1 MDILLSLF
9 ALLLALTG
17 IVGCIVP
24 MIPGPALSYA
34 GLLVLGACGYAQF
47 GAPALW
53 GWFAATAAV
62 TAADYLLPAWL
73 TRLFGGSRAGEIG
86 ATVGIFAGIFLGG
99 AAGMLIGPF
108 AGAVAGEL
116 LHNRNDLA
124 RALRV
129 GAGSFF
135 SFVIGTGVKLA
146 VSIGIFLRIWSELWP
161 VARAWVAAL
170 WQ

>member
-1 MDILLSLF
+1 MDILLSLL
-9 ALLLALTG
+9 ALLLALVG

-24 MIPGPALSYA
+24 MIPGPAVSYA
-34 GLLVLGACGYAQF
+34 GLLVLGACGYAQL

-53 GWFAATAAV
+53 GWLAATVAV
-62 TAADYLLPAWL
+62 TVADYVLPAWL

-86 ATVGIFAGIFLGG
+86 ATVGIFAGMLLGG
-99 AAGMLIGPF
+99 VAGMLIGPF

-116 LHNRNDLA
+116 LHNRDDLA
-124 RALRV
+124 GAFRV
-129 GAGSFF
+129 GVGSFF

-146 VSIGIFLRIWSELWP
+146 VSIGIFLRIWCEMWP
-161 VARAWVAAL
+161 AARDWASAL